1 MSRSSHRPVQQ
12 GRTGRWLE
20 RLTRFGYFTRAT
32 VFTLVG
38 LVAMRAAW
46 GIGQATGTRGVM
58 REMRRQPFGK
68 TLLLATSIG
77 MACYVLWRFVQVVLD
92 PFMKGDGAHSSIRR
106 IGYFGSGLFYAL
118 LSVTA
123 AQLAFNFAGGRS
135 FRREVV
141 VWALAMPYGSWVV
154 GFAGVVL
161 FFVGSHALCR
171 AYRASYMQL
180 YPPPTPETAR
190 RQRFARFFGR
200 VGLISMGLTLWIVGA
215 LIIMAAVYANP
226 DQAIGIGG
234 ALTVLQRGP
243 YGALLLVAAAGAALL
258 GRPDAAQTPASGPPY
273 THAEV
278 ERAEAQAEWA
288 LALVADLTRETGR
301 AVREDVL
308 RARVA
313 APVQEALAAPDL
325 DAPPPRADSLRS
337 DR

>member
-1 MSRSSHRPVQQ
+1 MSTPSTASGQRARREATRGHTETSSAEGEEAPAREGSGGDDSEKEKGRVTRRVKRVRQ

-92 PFMKGDGAHSSIRR
+92 PFTKGDGAQSSIRR
-106 IGYFGSGLFYAL
+106 IGYFGSGSFYAL

-154 GFAGVVL
+154 GFAGVAL
-161 FFVGSHALCR
+161 FFVGSHALWR

-190 RQRFARFFGR
+190 RQRFARLFGR

-243 YGALLLVAAAGAALL
+243 YGALLLVAAGVGFVFYGGHTFFL
-258 GRPDAAQTPASGPPY
+258 GFYRRVRP
-273 THAEV
+273 
-278 ERAEAQAEWA
+278 
-288 LALVADLTRETGR
+288 
-301 AVREDVL
+301 ED
-308 RARVA
+308 
-313 APVQEALAAPDL
+313 
-325 DAPPPRADSLRS
+325 
-337 DR
+337 